1 MIENL
6 DKELQKFALRFDDDI
21 KRPLVNAG
29 FDEFNVFDILNISRQ
44 ELRHSDFLAFLLDP
58 SCSGEVGWQFLR
70 NFLILL
76 AADKI
81 IPDIDLFTILY
92 GNLDKVKV
100 SREVAVK
107 DGRIDILIELRVVKE
122 EARSIVIA
130 IENKIDTTE
139 HDNQL
144 EKYKSYLFDSKY
156 KDFEKVMLYLSPD
169 KIEPT
174 VEGWKAIDYN
184 FIHSVLCRVNTYDV
198 DKTIS
203 TLINDYT
210 KMIRREFGMPSENEL
225 RKKAIEIYKNNRRIF
240 DYIYESIPNWK
251 EETAKIFCSLLKEK
265 GANLKNRREKNI
277 CIVFETKELQSYPG
291 YYFQINI
298 DEMCLLFIDNSEKR
312 ASKIRWLSGDK
323 KGSEEAVSNF
333 KEHVFDYEQLK
344 DDCIR
349 VVDKLFSEDGAIA
362 LCLADLKNK
371 S

>member
-1 MIENL
+1 MIEDL
-6 DKELQKFALRFDDDI
+6 DEELQKFALRFDDDI

-44 ELRHSDFLAFLLDP
+44 ELRHSDFLAYLLDP
-58 SCSGEVGWQFLR
+58 SRSGEVGWQFLR

-122 EARSIVIA
+122 EVRSIVIA

-144 EKYKSYLFDSKY
+144 EKYKSYLFGSKF
-156 KDFEKVMLYLSPD
+156 KDFEKIMLYLSPD
-169 KIEPT
+169 KNEPT
-174 VEGWKAIDYN
+174 VEGWKAIDYS
-184 FIHSVLCRVNTYDV
+184 FIHSVLCRVNTQDV

-210 KMIRREFGMPSENEL
+210 KMIRREFGMTSENEL

-265 GANLKNRREKNI
+265 GANLKGRETNI
-277 CIVFETKELQSYPG
+277 KIVFETKELQAYPG
-291 YYFQINI
+291 YYFLINI
-298 DEMCLLFIDNSEKR
+298 DEMCLLFIDNSGKR
-312 ASKIRWLSGDK
+312 ASKKRWLFGDI
-323 KGSEEAVSNF
+323 KGSEDAVSNF
-333 KEHVFDYEQLK
+333 KEHVFDNEQLK
-344 DDCIR
+344 ADCR
-349 VVDKLFSEDGAIA
+349 QAVDRLFSEDGAIA

-371 S
+371 G